1 MDACAIVEI
10 EMNQPHIRPALPAD
24 LEVIVAANLALAVES
39 EELQLEPATL
49 REGVR
54 QLLDS
59 VQPGQYWVAEL
70 DGRVVG
76 QLLITSEW
84 SDWRNRVVWWIQSV
98 YVVPGARGTGVFR
111 AMYEYIR
118 RAAQTAGAAGLRLY
132 VDTTNTGAQTVYAAV
147 GMTGEHYK
155 VFEEMF
161 DEPPRAGTRS

>member
-1 MDACAIVEI
+1 VNGPIYRLTMRQLLRGKRPIALSLV
-10 EMNQPHIRPALPAD
+10 PLVPAL
-24 LEVIVAANLALAVES
+24 LALAYAANGT
-39 EELQLEPATL
+39 AT
-49 REGVR
+49 R
-54 QLLDS
+54 QDAYS
-59 VQPGQYWVAEL
+59 S
-70 DGRVVG
+70 VVG

-132 VDTTNTGAQTVYAAV
+132 VDTTNTRAQTVYAAV

-161 DEPPRAGTRS
+161 DEPPRPGTRS